1 LQARRPP
8 ALLSGT
14 KESSSMIKMRT
25 LNAPDTTAPAG
36 TDAQA
41 VEVRDATRTLYV
53 SGQIPVALDGSV
65 PTAFVDQARL
75 AWGNVAAQLRAAD
88 MTLDNLIKVTIFLSD
103 RRYIPE
109 YRQVRSEFL
118 GARRPALTCIIT
130 GIFDEAWLLEIE
142 AIACA

>member
-1 LQARRPP
+1 MMEKRA
-8 ALLSGT
+8 
-14 KESSSMIKMRT
+14 
-25 LNAPDTTAPAG
+25 LNAPDATAPAG
-36 TDAQA
+36 TYSQA
-41 VEVRDATRTLYV
+41 VDVRNATRTLYV
-53 SGQIPVALDGSV
+53 SGQIPVAVDGSV

-75 AWGNVAAQLRAAD
+75 AWANVTAQLRAAD